1 MKITSRHNERIK
13 AMIRLHSRKYRD
25 LERRFIVEGVRMTGE
40 ALSSGWPVEC
50 VVYAAG
56 KGGVEAV
63 RALLE
68 RASAAGVET
77 LEAEDRVFSAVSQ
90 TETPQGILAVV
101 RKKPA
106 PPGIPKGAT
115 LVVVLDGIQ
124 DPGNLGT
131 VLRSAAAAGADAV
144 ISTLGSADLY
154 NAKCLRSAA
163 GAVFHTPA
171 IEGLRPEECVS
182 LLKDAGLRVL
192 AADPRGGVAL
202 YDCDMTVPL
211 ALVVGNEGAG
221 VGPVLRNAA
230 DSLVHIPMPGRV
242 ESLNAAVAVSL
253 VIFEAVR
260 QRAKTSLC

>member
-25 LERRFIVEGVRMTGE
+25 LEGRFIVEGVRMTGE
-40 ALSSGWPVEC
+40 ALSSDWPVEC
-50 VVYAAG
+50 VVYASSRG
-56 KGGVEAV
+56 EFGTV
-63 RALLE
+63 RALLQ
-68 RASAAGVET
+68 RASAAGIEI
-77 LEAEDRVFSAVSQ
+77 LEAENRVFSAISQ
-90 TETPQGILAVV
+90 TEAPQGILAVV
-101 RKKPA
+101 RKRPA
-106 PPGIPKGAT
+106 PPVIPKGAT
-115 LVVVLDGIQ
+115 LVVVLDGVQ

-163 GAVFHTPA
+163 GAIFHVPA
-171 IEGLRPEECVS
+171 IEGLKPEECVS
-182 LLKDAGLRVL
+182 LLKNAGLRILVT
-192 AADPRGGVAL
+192 DPRGGNVL

-221 VGPVLRNAA
+221 VGPSLRSAA
-230 DSLVHIPMPGRV
+230 DSMVHIPMPGRI
-242 ESLNAAVAVSL
+242 ESLNAAVAASL